1 MTRENSMTIRT
12 QASQERLQNRQQ
24 GMTDR
29 LNARRKIKELVDD
42 LSQRPDRPM
51 PTLRPEEPRGGIP
64 SRRGYVERAYQPGS
78 AAGNT
83 AGIAGPLTEV
93 PDTRTYH
100 EDIVYQMYS
109 SDHLLAVEICPL
121 ASIRML
127 DAEEREV
134 VFNFAAPGSIEG

>member
-1 MTRENSMTIRT
+1 MST
-12 QASQERLQNRQQ
+12 QQNRQI
-24 GMTDR
+24 R
-29 LNARRKIKELVDD
+29 ELVDG

-64 SRRGYVERAYQPGS
+64 ARRGYVERAYQPGS
-78 AAGNT
+78 AAGDT

-100 EDIVYQMYS
+100 DDVRYPMYS

-121 ASIRML
+121 ASMKML

-134 VFNFAAPGSIEG
+134 VMNFAPPSSVGS

>member
-1 MTRENSMTIRT
+1 MSTREQRQIR
-12 QASQERLQNRQQ
+12 
-24 GMTDR
+24 
-29 LNARRKIKELVDD
+29 ELVDG
-42 LSQRPDRPM
+42 LRGPDAEKPL

-64 SRRGYVERAYQPGS
+64 AARGYAEKQYQPGS
-78 AAGNT
+78 GAG
-83 AGIAGPLTEV
+83 ASGIAGPLTEV
-93 PDTRTYH
+93 PNTRTYH

-134 VFNFAAPGSIEG
+134 VFNFAAPGSIGG